1 VGRLAHAVALE
12 NPQITAD
19 VVEIEEFPDLARA
32 YGVRSVPLT
41 VINEYTRFAG
51 AVPEAEFVQRVLAVG
66 VRAPEEPPAEP
77 KPRPQ

>member
-1 VGRLAHAVALE
+1 MGRLAHAVALE

-51 AVPEAEFVQRVLAVG
+51 VVAEAEFVQRVLAAG
-66 VRAPEEPPAEP
+66 VRASQGATG
-77 KPRPQ
+77 

>member
-1 VGRLAHAVALE
+1 MAHAVALE

-32 YGVRSVPLT
+32 YSVRSVPLT

-51 AVPEAEFVQRVLAVG
+51 AVPEAEFVQKVLAVG

-77 KPRPQ
+77 KPSPH